1 MVHGDYSQEA
11 QTAHN
16 AERERQK
23 QAWKISNFAKNPTPI
38 KPMPLPS
45 VAQTDVVRSL
55 APGSGKGKVK
65 TMFKRVKSAMT
76 RKKKL
81 RVGIVMPPI
90 NSDDLHAV

>member
-1 MVHGDYSQEA
+1 MVRGNYSQAA
-11 QTAHN
+11 QTAHK

-23 QAWKISNFAKNPTPI
+23 QAWKISNFAQNSTTI

-45 VAQTDVVRSL
+45 VAQTDGVRSL

-76 RKKKL
+76 RKKL
-81 RVGIVMPPI
+81 RIAIDAPPI
-90 NSDDLHAV
+90 NSDDLHVV